1 MAAEPGSS
9 SSITP
14 RRRSSALSAG
24 PWMPIAPLRCGA
36 GCNGRRCGRITPGTS
51 RRGSMSKCT
60 ERIPEDTDMA
70 SEMVQT
76 LTDANFEQTVNHTPQ
91 PVLVDFWA
99 EWCGP
104 CRRLAPTVDEL
115 ANDYNG
121 RVVVAKM
128 NVDENP
134 ATPMRFSIRGIPT
147 LLLFKGG
154 QLVEQV
160 VGLADKDAL
169 KELIDKHV

>member
-1 MAAEPGSS
+1 
-9 SSITP
+9 
-14 RRRSSALSAG
+14 
-24 PWMPIAPLRCGA
+24 
-36 GCNGRRCGRITPGTS
+36 
-51 RRGSMSKCT
+51 
-60 ERIPEDTDMA
+60 MA
-70 SEMVQT
+70 SEKIQT
-76 LTDANFEQTVNHTPQ
+76 LTDSNFEQTVNQTPQ

-134 ATPMRFSIRGIPT
+134 ATPMRFSIMGIPT

-154 QLVEQV
+154 QVVEQV
-160 VGLADKDAL
+160 VGLADKDSL
-169 KELIDKHV
+169 KRMIDRHV